1 MVGRNRGK
9 VLIMTNDNTQQ
20 SDIFDPIKESY
31 LTAEIYK
38 EDRRV
43 KKPQRWG
50 KNKPGLRYINS
61 IDFNDMTEED
71 IIERL
76 SESWHPKN
84 GYKFEII
91 KTYVKR
97 KNIMSGQMFYE
108 RYDTPSYCST
118 SSESYWSM

>member
-1 MVGRNRGK
+1 
-9 VLIMTNDNTQQ
+9 MTNDNTQQ

-43 KKPQRWG
+43 KKKLRMG

-71 IIERL
+71 IVERL
-76 SESWHPKN
+76 SESWNPKN

-97 KNIMSGQMFYE
+97 KNVMSGEMFYE
-108 RYDTPSYCST
+108 RYDTPYYCSP
-118 SSESYWSM
+118 SSERYWCM

>member
-1 MVGRNRGK
+1 MN
-9 VLIMTNDNTQQ
+9 NNTQQ
-20 SDIFDPIKESY
+20 TDIFDPIKEGY

-43 KKPQRWG
+43 KKAQRMS

-61 IDFNDMTEED
+61 IDFNDMSEED
-71 IIERL
+71 IVERL
-76 SESWHPKN
+76 SESWNPKN

-97 KNIMSGQMFYE
+97 KNVMSGQMFYE
-108 RYDTPSYCST
+108 RYDTPYYCSA
-118 SSESYWSM
+118 SSETYWSM